1 MIKSTIQKAFAI
13 SVVGAAAWAVGS
25 AVQYGGESLLSH
37 LEAEKVTNMA
47 LWALAKGCEGGGD
60 FLARG
65 GWFVAT
71 LIPSYTYKAA
81 VEFQPHITP
90 PFVERVFNNT
100 ISPAYGTV
108 SNFTNTSIVQPMMEH
123 GPEMVASF
131 GKNWCLPAAG
141 AVGGAVAG
149 AAKWTFGTALPA
161 AFNFTAF
168 SVVVPT
174 VTTVG
179 SYTFHGTVGALGLGF
194 GALSWVG
201 DTGSSC
207 LASISNFTANNVANA
222 TVNATNLD

>member
-37 LEAEKVTNMA
+37 LEAEKVTNIA
-47 LWALAKGCEGGGD
+47 LGALAKGCEGGGD

-65 GWFVAT
+65 GWLVAT

-81 VEFQPHITP
+81 VEIQPHIT

-100 ISPAYGTV
+100 ISPAYSNV

-123 GPEMVASF
+123 GPKMAASF

-141 AVGGAVAG
+141 AVVG
-149 AAKWTFGTALPA
+149 AAKWTFGTALPK

-174 VTTVG
+174 VTTAG
-179 SYTFHGTVGALGLGF
+179 SVALQGTIGALRLGF

-201 DTGSSC
+201 DSGSSY
-207 LASISNFTANNVANA
+207 LASISNFTASNVANA
-222 TVNATNLD
+222 TVNATNID